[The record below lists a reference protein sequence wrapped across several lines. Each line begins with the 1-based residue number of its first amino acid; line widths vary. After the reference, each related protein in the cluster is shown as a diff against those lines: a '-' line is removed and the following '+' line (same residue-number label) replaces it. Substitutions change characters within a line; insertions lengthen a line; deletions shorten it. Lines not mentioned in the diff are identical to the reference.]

1 MKSDQPIH
9 IGVLFSKTGKTA
21 VTERSMLA
29 ATEFAINE
37 INEAGGVNGRELIS
51 VYRDPMGK
59 PAAYQQLAASLLMEN
74 KVKVILGCYT
84 SSQRKA
90 VLSVLDRESGLLCYP
105 AQYEGFEYSENVI
118 YFGAVP
124 NQNSLFLAVHL
135 LDNYSPRIY
144 VVGSD
149 YVWPRESG
157 RIMGDLIRSGGG
169 EMLGQCYLGDG
180 ATEKDFDDMIKD
192 IKKHS
197 PDIIFNNFVG
207 QSNVNF
213 YNAYVENGLDAD
225 RMMVASLTTS
235 EADIQEIGASATVGH
250 ITAATYFASQTNP
263 ANKSC
268 LARYRAARG
277 EEPSANMCWDA
288 AYTQVHVLAQAMSNG
303 NPDNINSIRSGILG
317 ASFDAPQGMIKID
330 SLNSHC
336 YVWPKIGIAR
346 SDGQFEIV
354 AETSDAVRPDPYR
367 TTYSLAREGEVSPD
381 TDPHVSQF
389 SGALGLWEQ

>member
-1 MKSDQPIH
+1 MKSDQPVH
-9 IGVLFSKTGKTA
+9 IGVLFSTTGKTA

-29 ATEFAINE
+29 ATEFAIAE
-37 INEAGGVNGRELIS
+37 INGSGGINGRELIP
-51 VYRDPMGK
+51 VYRDPMGE
-59 PAAYQQLAASLLMEN
+59 PAAYQQFAASLLAES

-90 VLSVLDRESGLLCYP
+90 VLNVLDREPGLLCYP
-105 AQYEGFEYSENVI
+105 AQYEGFEYSENIV

-124 NQNSLFLAVHL
+124 NQNSLFLALHL

-169 EMLGQCYLGDG
+169 EMLGQCYLGDV
-180 ATEKDFDDMIKD
+180 ATERDFDDLIKD
-192 IKKHS
+192 IKRCS

-207 QSNVNF
+207 RSNVDF
-213 YNAYVENGLDAD
+213 YSAYVGSGLNAD

-250 ITAATYFASQTNP
+250 ITAATYFASQSNP
-263 ANKSC
+263 ANRSC

-277 EEPSANMCWDA
+277 EEPHANMCWDA
-288 AYTQVHVLAQAMSNG
+288 AYTQAHVVAQAMRNG
-303 NPDNINSIRSGILG
+303 DPDSIGSIRSGILG
-317 ASFDAPQGMIKID
+317 ASFDAPQGMIRID
-330 SLNSHC
+330 ALNSHC

-346 SDGQFEIV
+346 SDGQFGIV
-354 AETSDAVRPDPYR
+354 AETSQAVRPDPYR
-367 TTYSLAREGEVSPD
+367 TTYSLSREGEASPD
-381 TDPHVSQF
+381 TDPHDPQY
-389 SGALGLWEQ
+389 SGALGLRE

>member
-1 MKSDQPIH
+1 MKSDQPVH
-9 IGVLFSKTGKTA
+9 IGVLFSTTGKTA
-21 VTERSMLA
+21 ITERSMLA
-29 ATEFAINE
+29 ATEFAIDE
-37 INEAGGVNGRELIS
+37 INESGGINGRELIP
-51 VYRDPMGK
+51 VYRDPMGE
-59 PAAYQQLAASLLMEN
+59 PAAYQKLAASLLTES

-124 NQNSLFLAVHL
+124 NQNSLFLALHL

-180 ATEKDFDDMIKD
+180 AAEKDFDDLIKD
-192 IKKHS
+192 IKRHS

-207 QSNVNF
+207 RSNVDF
-213 YNAYVENGLDAD
+213 YNAYAGNGLDAD

-235 EADIQEIGASATVGH
+235 EADLQEIGASAAVGH
-250 ITAATYFASQTNP
+250 ITAATYFASQSNP
-263 ANKSC
+263 ANRSC

-277 EEPSANMCWDA
+277 EEPHANMCWDA
-288 AYTQVHVLAQAMSNG
+288 AYTQAHVVAQAMRNG
-303 NPDNINSIRSGILG
+303 DPDSISSIRSGILE
-317 ASFDAPQGMIKID
+317 ASFDAPQGMIRID
-330 SLNSHC
+330 ALNSHC
-336 YVWPKIGIAR
+336 YVWPKIGMAR
-346 SDGQFEIV
+346 SDGQFGIV
-354 AETSDAVRPDPYR
+354 AETSQAVRPDPYR

-381 TDPHVSQF
+381 ADPHGPQL